1 MNEFYKKKSERKKLN
16 LIENSAR
23 KNIKDYIMP
32 VNDLD
37 DVIQIN
43 NIYMNLSPNFN
54 INKKN

>member
-1 MNEFYKKKSERKKLN
+1 MNEFYKKKYEIKKSH

>member
-1 MNEFYKKKSERKKLN
+1 
-16 LIENSAR
+16 
-23 KNIKDYIMP
+23 MP